1 MIVGV
6 KARWTSVCER
16 CKADITVG
24 ASYTVLHGRRWHSRC
39 AVAYLTNRRM
49 LQTKG

>member
-6 KARWTSVCER
+6 KARWVSTCER

-24 ASYTVLHGRRWHSRC
+24 ASYVNLHGRRWHSTC
-39 AVAYLTNRRM
+39 AVQYLSSRR
-49 LQTKG
+49 LVHAKR

>member
-6 KARWTSVCER
+6 KARWTSTCER

-24 ASYTVLHGRRWHSRC
+24 ASYTVLHGRRWHSHC
-39 AVAYLTNRRM
+39 AVQYLSARR
-49 LQTKG
+49 LIRAKG

>member
-1 MIVGV
+1 MISGV

-16 CKADITVG
+16 CKTEITVG

-39 AVAYLTNRRM
+39 AVNYLTSRR
-49 LQTKG
+49 LIQTKS